1 MIFKKLGSKLDSLSL
16 LRVLLLAMLLP
27 AGAFAAP
34 SSKDADFHIMGVFDA
49 YRMGNPIK
57 LASHAQK
64 IEGHVLTPWIEY
76 MRLSLKLEDAQTA
89 EVKAFFS
96 SYGNTYVG
104 ERMRGDWLKVLGK
117 RGDWKEFDRE
127 AADYARDD
135 IEVRCYAWLSRVSRG
150 DESALAE
157 AQEMWVYPVELPE
170 GCEKLATLM
179 WERGRIQ
186 VGDVWLRVRELFEEG
201 QITASKTALGYLPKD
216 EAPDERM
223 LAEAARQ
230 PKRLLAK
237 LPRTMDKRATR
248 EVVVLA
254 ALRQARNDPE
264 AVAGML
270 EGELAKDL
278 PEEDVRYLWGRVAL
292 EGARVHHENALR
304 WYARADDSRLDDQ
317 QLAWKARAALRRGA
331 WQTVR
336 DAIDRMS
343 PEQRREAAWTY
354 WYGRAL
360 AAQGEATGSRAYYLR
375 IAGQTDF
382 YGLLANEELGYVGTV
397 PVAGYTPT
405 DDDVAKARANPG
417 LARSLELIRLGMRTE
432 GVREWL
438 FTIRHFDDKRL
449 LAAAELAR
457 REGVNDRA
465 IHTADRTVRTHNFDL
480 RYPVPYYEVFRE
492 YAKTYNL
499 DEAWVLG
506 LARQESRF
514 VTDARSGVGAAGLMQ
529 VMPKTAK
536 LVAKKVGMRNFRPKD
551 VTEVKINVN
560 LGAGYMR
567 MVLDQL
573 GHQVL
578 ASAAYNAGPSRA
590 RRWRDAKP
598 LEGAIYAETI
608 PFGETRDYVKKVMA
622 NSVFYSAVLTKSAT
636 PIKARLGTVPAR
648 AAGEPI
654 EEDDSEAAANTP

>member
-1 MIFKKLGSKLDSLSL
+1 MIFNKFRALLSVL
-16 LRVLLLAMLLP
+16 PALLLAMAASAAP
-27 AGAFAAP
+27 AG
-34 SSKDADFHIMGVFDA
+34 KEADFHLLGTFDA
-49 YRMGNPIK
+49 YRAGNPIK

-64 IEGHVLTPWIEY
+64 IEGHVLTPWVEY
-76 MRLSLKLEDAQTA
+76 WRLSLKLDDAQTSEA
-89 EVKAFFS
+89 RAFFS
-96 SYGNTYVG
+96 KFANTYVA
-104 ERMRGDWLKVLGK
+104 ERLRGDWLKVLGK
-117 RGDWKEFDRE
+117 RADWKEFERE
-127 AADYARDD
+127 VGDYARDD
-135 IEVRCYAWLSRVSRG
+135 VEIRCYAWLSRLSRG
-150 DESALAE
+150 DESVLIE
-157 AQEMWVYPVELPE
+157 AQEMWLYPAELPE
-170 GCEKLATLM
+170 GCEKLATIL
-179 WERGRIQ
+179 WERNRIQ
-186 VGDVWLRVRELFEEG
+186 VTDVWQRVRELFEEG
-201 QITASKTALGYLPKD
+201 QITAAKTALGYLPKA

-237 LPRTMDKRATR
+237 LPKAMDQRATK

-254 ALRQARNDPE
+254 ATRQARNDPE

-270 EGELAKDL
+270 ESELAKHLPDEDL
-278 PEEDVRYLWGRVAL
+278 RYLWGRVAF
-292 EGARVHHENALR
+292 EGARIHHESALR
-304 WYARADDSRLDDQ
+304 WYTRADEASLDDA

-336 DAIDRMS
+336 EAIDRMS

-382 YGLLANEELGYVGTV
+382 YGLLANEELGYVGTL
-397 PVAGYTPT
+397 PVASFTPS
-405 DDDVAKARANPG
+405 DDDVAKARKQPG
-417 LARSLELIRLGMRTE
+417 LARALELIRLGLRTE

-438 FTIRHFDDKRL
+438 FTIRHFDDKQL

-457 REGVNDRA
+457 REGVHDRA
-465 IHTADRTVRTHNFDL
+465 IHTADRTVRSHNFAL
-480 RYPVPYYEVFRE
+480 RYPVPYHSVFQE
-492 YAKTYNL
+492 YAKSHNL

-514 VTDARSGVGAAGLMQ
+514 VTDARSGAGAAGLMQ
-529 VMPKTAK
+529 VMPRTAK
-536 LVAKKVGMRNFRPKD
+536 LVAKKIGLKRFRPKD
-551 VTEVKINVN
+551 VTEIETNVN
-560 LGAGYMR
+560 LGTGYMK

-573 GHQVL
+573 GHPVL

-590 RRWRDAKP
+590 RRWRDVRP

-608 PFGETRDYVKKVMA
+608 PFSETRDYVKKVMA
-622 NSVFYSAVLTKSAT
+622 NAVFYSAVLNKTPT

-654 EEDDSEAAANTP
+654 EEDEPPQ

>member
-1 MIFKKLGSKLDSLSL
+1 MIFKKLGSLSL
-16 LRVLLLAMLLP
+16 LPGLLLAMLLP
-27 AGAFAAP
+27 AGAFAAL
-34 SSKDADFHIMGVFDA
+34 SQKDADFHIMGVFDA

-64 IEGHVLTPWIEY
+64 LEGHVLMPWIEY
-76 MRLSLKLEDAQTA
+76 MRLSLKLEDAQNA
-89 EVKAFFS
+89 EVKGFFG

-186 VGDVWLRVRELFEEG
+186 VPEVWLRVRELFEEG

-264 AVAGML
+264 QVAAML

-304 WYARADDSRLDDQ
+304 WFARADDARLDDQ

-360 AAQGEATGSRAYYLR
+360 AAQGETTGARAYYLR

-405 DDDVAKARANPG
+405 DDDVGKARATPG
-417 LARSLELIRLGMRTE
+417 LARALELIRLGMRTE

-449 LAAAELAR
+449 LGAAELAR

-551 VTEVKINVN
+551 VIEVKTNVN

-648 AAGEPI
+648 AAGEPL
-654 EEDDSEAAANTP
+654 EEDDPETAAGNP

>member
-1 MIFKKLGSKLDSLSL
+1 MIFKKLGSLSL
-16 LRVLLLAMLLP
+16 LPGLLLAMLLP
-27 AGAFAAP
+27 AGAFAAL
-34 SSKDADFHIMGVFDA
+34 SQKDADFHIMGVFDA

-64 IEGHVLTPWIEY
+64 LEGHVLTPWIEY
-76 MRLSLKLEDAQTA
+76 MRLSLKLEDAQNA
-89 EVKAFFS
+89 EVKAFFG

-135 IEVRCYAWLSRVSRG
+135 IEVRCYAWLSRISRG

-186 VGDVWLRVRELFEEG
+186 GPAVWLRVRELFEEG

-237 LPRTMDKRATR
+237 LPRTRDKRAPK
-248 EVVVLA
+248 EGGGA
-254 ALRQARNDPE
+254 GAR
-264 AVAGML
+264 
-270 EGELAKDL
+270 
-278 PEEDVRYLWGRVAL
+278 

-304 WYARADDSRLDDQ
+304 WCARADDARLDDQ

-360 AAQGEATGSRAYYLR
+360 AAQGETTGARAYYLR

-405 DDDVAKARANPG
+405 DDDVAKARATPG
-417 LARSLELIRLGMRTE
+417 LARALELIRLGMRTE

-449 LAAAELAR
+449 LGAAELAR

-492 YAKTYNL
+492 YAKAYNL

-551 VTEVKINVN
+551 VIEVKTNVN

-622 NSVFYSAVLTKSAT
+622 NSVFYSAVLTRSAT
-636 PIKARLGTVPAR
+636 PIKARLGPVPAR
-648 AAGEPI
+648 AAGEPV
-654 EEDDSEAAANTP
+654 EEDDPETAAGNP

>member
-1 MIFKKLGSKLDSLSL
+1 MIFKKFLALSL
-16 LRVLLLAMLLP
+16 LLELLLGLGP
-27 AGAFAAP
+27 ALAPRDAAAA
-34 SSKDADFHIMGVFDA
+34 SAKDADFHLLGTFDA
-49 YRMGNPIK
+49 YRAGDPMK
-57 LASHAQK
+57 LARHAQK
-64 IEGHVLTPWIEY
+64 IEGHVLTPWVEY
-76 MRLSLKLEDAQTA
+76 LRLSLKLDDAQNS
-89 EVKAFFS
+89 EVRAFFS
-96 SYGNTYVG
+96 TYGTTYVA
-104 ERMRGDWLKVLGK
+104 ERLRGDWLKVLGK
-117 RGDWKEFDRE
+117 RADWKEFERE
-127 AADYARDD
+127 VADYARDD
-135 IEVRCYAWLSRVSRG
+135 IEIRCYAWLSRLSRG

-157 AQEMWVYPVELPE
+157 AQDMWLEPRELPE
-170 GCEKLATLM
+170 GCDKLATLL
-179 WERGRIQ
+179 WERNRIQ
-186 VGDVWLRVRELFEEG
+186 VTDVWQRVRELFEEG
-201 QITASKTALGYLPKD
+201 QIVAAKVALGYLPKA
-216 EAPDERM
+216 ESPDERM

-237 LPRTMDKRATR
+237 LPKSMDKRATK

-254 ALRQARNDPE
+254 AVRHARNDPE
-264 AVAGML
+264 ALAGLL
-270 EGELAKDL
+270 EGELAKHLPDEDL
-278 PEEDVRYLWGRVAL
+278 RYLWGRVAL
-292 EGARVHHENALR
+292 EGARIHHDNALK
-304 WYARADDSRLDDQ
+304 WYARADESGLDDQ

-336 DAIDRMS
+336 EAIDSMS
-343 PEQRREAAWTY
+343 PETRREAAWTY

-397 PVAGYTPT
+397 PVAGFTPT
-405 DDDVAKARANPG
+405 DDDVAKAKSHPG

-438 FTIRHFDDKRL
+438 FTIRHFDDKQL

-457 REGVNDRA
+457 REGINDRA
-465 IHTADRTVRTHNFDL
+465 IHTADRTVRSHNFAL
-480 RYPVPYYEVFRE
+480 RYPVPYHDVFRE
-492 YAKTYNL
+492 YAKSHNI

-506 LARQESRF
+506 LVRQESRF
-514 VTDARSGVGAAGLMQ
+514 VTDARSGAGAAGLMQ

-536 LVAKKVGMRNFRPKD
+536 FVAKKIGMRRFRPKD
-551 VTEVKINVN
+551 VTEVETNVN
-560 LGAGYMR
+560 LGTGYLKI
-567 MVLDQL
+567 VLDQL

-622 NSVFYSAVLTKSAT
+622 NAVFYSAVLNKIPT

-648 AAGEPI
+648 AAGEPV
-654 EEDDSEAAANTP
+654 EDDDLPQ